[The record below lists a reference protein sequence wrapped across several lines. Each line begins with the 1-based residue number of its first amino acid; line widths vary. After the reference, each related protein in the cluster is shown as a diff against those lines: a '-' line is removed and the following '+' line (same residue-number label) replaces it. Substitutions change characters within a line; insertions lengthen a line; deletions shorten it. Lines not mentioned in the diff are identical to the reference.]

1 MKNFSYQNTTKLIFG
16 EDKIVEVANEISKL
30 GPKTLLV
37 MGGTS
42 FIKNG
47 YYESLVQALQEKG
60 VSTYDFKGVVTP
72 LLSKVREG
80 IQICRDNQIDSI
92 IGIGGGT
99 VMDVAKA
106 IAFGVKQK
114 EDIWKFLDME
124 ISEENRS
131 HLPVIT
137 IVTYPSSGSEMD
149 SSAQID
155 HDQTLEKRGLNS
167 IFPMIAWLNPA
178 YMKSIPEINLKYGQM
193 TVFAQLSSGY
203 LSLERSDLSESI
215 SLAFMTTVMDN
226 LKRALN
232 DSKDEE
238 ARKNLMLASSLSV
251 SGITTLGKEGDWSL
265 IPLVGMAQTILNV
278 SYTEAMTILL
288 PYWIKY
294 IYAGQNI
301 FKDYFK
307 NIFDLTLTDLND
319 EQILK
324 IGLDHLNLFYKEIG
338 VATTF
343 KELNPS
349 IDKSVKKQIIQFA
362 KNQGELFSQYRPFT
376 PELVEEIMVEASG
389 IASK

>member
-1 MKNFSYQNTTKLIFG
+1 MKDFSYQNTTKIIFG
-16 EDKIVEVANEISKL
+16 ESKISDVADEIKQL
-30 GPKTLLV
+30 GSKTLLV
-37 MGGTS
+37 MGGKS

-47 YYESLVQALQEKG
+47 YYDNFVQQLHERDITIFDLQG
-60 VSTYDFKGVVTP
+60 VTTP
-72 LLSKVREG
+72 LLSTVKEG
-80 IQICRDNQIDSI
+80 IKLCKENEINSV

-106 IAFGVKQK
+106 IAFGTKQK

-124 ISEENRS
+124 ISEEGRS
-131 HLPVIT
+131 HLPVVT

-167 IFPMIAWLNPA
+167 IFPTISWLNPT
-178 YMKSIPEINLKYGQM
+178 YMKTIPEKLLKYGQL

-215 SLAFMTTVMDN
+215 ALAFMKTVKDN
-226 LKRALN
+226 LKRALE
-232 DSKDEE
+232 DTDDDE
-238 ARKNLMLASSLSV
+238 ARKTLMLASSLSV
-251 SGITTLGKEGDWSL
+251 SGMTTFGREGDWSL

-278 SYTEAMTILL
+278 SYAEAMTIML

-307 NIFDLTLTDLND
+307 NIFNLDLLGLNN
-319 EQILK
+319 EQILE
-324 IGLDHLNLFYKEIG
+324 IGLEQLNKFYKEIG

-343 KELNPS
+343 KKLIPT
-349 IDKSVKKQIIQFA
+349 IDDSVKKQVHEFA
-362 KNQGELFSQYRPFT
+362 RNQGEFPSQYRMFT
-376 PELVEEIMVEASG
+376 PELVEEIMLEAIG
-389 IASK
+389 IDNK